1 MDLRRVSSLL
11 SGTLLSLAAAAT
23 MAADLSGSRGIWLSN
38 AEGERQR
45 IGTIVFTP
53 ETAGRTRFSI
63 AMAETL
69 EEYFLAMRPFRC
81 LTGPR
86 QRLCHFPVEREA
98 RVISADD
105 LVPLEYALLFMR
117 TAPKSLHI
125 DPFNGLYYRMELT
138 GRGIVGRVHDVDM
151 DPFIT
156 PDSVPVERRQRPIRA
171 ADLTP
176 GDPRSHWL
184 PILTIE

>member
-1 MDLRRVSSLL
+1 MNFRHLCLLLAMVAAPLAPLAAEL
-11 SGTLLSLAAAAT
+11 SGT
-23 MAADLSGSRGIWLSN
+23 RGIWLGN
-38 AEGERQR
+38 AEGERHR
-45 IGTIVFTP
+45 VGTVEFTP
-53 ETAGRTRFSI
+53 VGDGKVRFKVT
-63 AMAETL
+63 MAESL

-86 QRLCHFPVEREA
+86 QRLCHFPVEREPQ
-98 RVISADD
+98 VINADD

-125 DPFNGLYYRMELT
+125 DPFNGLYYRMRLT
-138 GRGIVGRVHDVDM
+138 EGGIVGQLHDVDM

-156 PDSVPVERRQRPIRA
+156 PDSVPVERRRRPLRA
-171 ADLTP
+171 EDLSP

-184 PILTIE
+184 PVLRIE